1 VDILVKRVK
10 KNQMNKT
17 IAIIPAR
24 WGSTRLPGK
33 PLADING
40 KTMIHWVY
48 EAVKKSNVDKVI
60 IATDH
65 KDIIKEVESFGG
77 EAVLTNANHQTGT
90 ERVLEAYQHY
100 KDDYEYVINIQ
111 GDEPIINEEDI
122 NTLISVLKKN
132 PLSISTLVGALT
144 NNQAKDRNTV
154 KAILDSNKII
164 MFTRSPVFSIQS
176 LYVKR
181 HIGIYGF
188 TKLMTE
194 KIDKNI
200 MIETSNE
207 IVENLEQIRWGDNGI
222 NFSYAR
228 AAGLY
233 KGIDTQ
239 KDLDYVRTFLN

>member
-1 VDILVKRVK
+1 
-10 KNQMNKT
+10 MNKV

-24 WGSTRLPGK
+24 WASTRLPGK

-40 KTMIHWVY
+40 KTMIRWVY
-48 EAVKKSNVDKVI
+48 EAVKKSEADRVI
-60 IATDH
+60 VATDH
-65 KDIIKEVESFGG
+65 VDILNEVKRFGG
-77 EAVLTNANHQTGT
+77 EGIMTSTKHQTGT

-100 KDDYEYVINIQ
+100 KEDYKYVINVQ
-111 GDEPIINEEDI
+111 GDEPIINENDI
-122 NTLISVLKKN
+122 NLLISVLKKN
-132 PLSISTLVGALT
+132 PLNIATLVGTLT
-144 NNQAKDRNTV
+144 KPQASDRNTV
-154 KAILDSNKII
+154 KALLDNNKII
-164 MFTRSPVFSIQS
+164 MFTRSPVFTTQS

-188 TKLMTE
+188 SKVMTE
-194 KIDKNI
+194 RIDKNI

-222 NFSYAR
+222 SFNYAR

>member
-1 VDILVKRVK
+1 
-10 KNQMNKT
+10 MNKV

-24 WGSTRLPGK
+24 WASTRLPGK

-40 KTMIHWVY
+40 KTMIQWVY
-48 EAVKKSNVDKVI
+48 EAVKKSDADKVI
-60 IATDH
+60 VATDH
-65 KDIIKEVESFGG
+65 IDILNEVIRFGG
-77 EAVLTNANHQTGT
+77 EGIMTSTKHQTGT

-111 GDEPIINEEDI
+111 GDEPIINETDI
-122 NTLISVLKKN
+122 NTLINVTKKN
-132 PLSISTLVGALT
+132 PFTISTLVGTLT
-144 NNQAKDRNTV
+144 ESQAKDRNSV
-154 KAILDSNKII
+154 KALLDNNKII
-164 MFTRSPVFSIQS
+164 MFTRSPVFTTNS

-188 TKLMTE
+188 SKVMTE

-222 NFSYAR
+222 DFSYAR

>member
-1 VDILVKRVK
+1 
-10 KNQMNKT
+10 MNKV

-24 WGSTRLPGK
+24 WASTRLPGK

-40 KTMIHWVY
+40 KTMIQWVY
-48 EAVKKSNVDKVI
+48 EAVKKSDVDKVI

-65 KDIIKEVESFGG
+65 TDILNEVKRFGG
-77 EAVLTNANHQTGT
+77 EGIMTDVKHMTGT

-111 GDEPIINEEDI
+111 GDEPIINENDI
-122 NTLISVLKKN
+122 NLLISVLKNN
-132 PLSISTLVGALT
+132 PLNIATLVGSLT
-144 NNQAKDRNTV
+144 KPQASDRNTV
-154 KAILDSNKII
+154 KALLDNNKII
-164 MFTRSPVFSIQS
+164 MFTRSPVFTTYS

-188 TKLMTE
+188 SKVMTE
-194 KIDKNI
+194 KIDKNV
-200 MIETSNE
+200 MIQTSNE

-222 NFSYAR
+222 SFNYAR

>member
-1 VDILVKRVK
+1 
-10 KNQMNKT
+10 MNKV
-17 IAIIPAR
+17 IAVIPAR

-40 KTMIHWVY
+40 KPMIQWVY
-48 EAVKKSNVDKVI
+48 EAVQKSNADKVI
-60 IATDH
+60 VATDH
-65 KDIIKEVESFGG
+65 KDILNEVKKFGG
-77 EAVLTNANHQTGT
+77 EGIMTSTKHQTGT

-100 KDDYEYVINIQ
+100 KEDYGYVINVQ
-111 GDEPIINEEDI
+111 GDEPIINENDI
-122 NTLISVLKKN
+122 NLLISILKKS
-132 PLSISTLVGALT
+132 PLSIATLVGPLT
-144 NNQAKDRNTV
+144 KPQASDRNTV
-154 KAILDSNKII
+154 KALLDNNKII
-164 MFTRSPVFSIQS
+164 MFTRSPVFTTQS

-188 TKLMTE
+188 SKVMTE
-194 KIDKNI
+194 RIDKNI

-222 NFSYAR
+222 SFNYAR

>member
-1 VDILVKRVK
+1 
-10 KNQMNKT
+10 MNKV

-24 WGSTRLPGK
+24 WASTRLPGK

-40 KTMIHWVY
+40 KPMIQWVY
-48 EAVKKSNVDKVI
+48 EAVKKSEVDKVVV
-60 IATDH
+60 ATDNLAVSAAV
-65 KDIIKEVESFGG
+65 KLFGG
-77 EAVLTNANHQTGT
+77 EAVMTSIKHQTGT

-100 KDDYEYVINIQ
+100 KDDYDYVINVQ
-111 GDEPIINEEDI
+111 GDEPIINENDI
-122 NTLISVLKKN
+122 NLLISVLKKN
-132 PLSISTLVGALT
+132 STNIATLVGTLT
-144 NNQAKDRNTV
+144 KKQASDRNTV
-154 KAILDSNKII
+154 KALLDNNKII
-164 MFTRSPVFSIQS
+164 MFTRSPVFSTQS

-188 TKLMTE
+188 SKEMTE
-194 KIDKNI
+194 RIDKNV

-207 IVENLEQIRWGDNGI
+207 IVENLEQIRWGDNEI
-222 NFSYAR
+222 SFNYAR

>member
-1 VDILVKRVK
+1 
-10 KNQMNKT
+10 MNKV

-24 WGSTRLPGK
+24 WASTRLPGK

-40 KTMIHWVY
+40 KTMIQWVY
-48 EAVKKSNVDKVI
+48 EAVKKSDADKVI
-60 IATDH
+60 VATDH
-65 KDIIKEVESFGG
+65 IDILNEVIRFGG
-77 EAVLTNANHQTGT
+77 EGIMTSTKHQTGT

-111 GDEPIINEEDI
+111 GDEPIINETDI
-122 NTLISVLKKN
+122 NTLINVTKKN
-132 PLSISTLVGALT
+132 PFAISTLVGTLT
-144 NNQAKDRNTV
+144 ESQAKDRNSV
-154 KAILDSNKII
+154 KALLDNNKII
-164 MFTRSPVFSIQS
+164 MFTRSPVFTTNS

-188 TKLMTE
+188 SKVMTE

-207 IVENLEQIRWGDNGI
+207 IVENLEQIRWGDNEI
-222 NFSYAR
+222 DFSYAR

>member
-1 VDILVKRVK
+1 MG
-10 KNQMNKT
+10 KNKV
-17 IAIIPAR
+17 IAVIPAR

-40 KTMIHWVY
+40 KTMIQWVY
-48 EAVKKSNVDKVI
+48 EAVQKSDADKVI
-60 IATDH
+60 VATDH
-65 KDIIKEVESFGG
+65 KDILNEVKKFGG
-77 EAVLTNANHQTGT
+77 EGIMTSTKHQTGT

-100 KDDYEYVINIQ
+100 KEDYEYVINVQ
-111 GDEPIINEEDI
+111 GDEPIINENDI
-122 NTLISVLKKN
+122 NLLISILKKN
-132 PLSISTLVGALT
+132 SLSIATLVGSLT
-144 NNQAKDRNTV
+144 KPQASDRNTV
-154 KAILDSNKII
+154 KALLDNNKII
-164 MFTRSPVFSIQS
+164 MFTRSPVFTTQS

-188 TKLMTE
+188 SKVMTE

-222 NFSYAR
+222 SFNYAR

>member
-1 VDILVKRVK
+1 MSKV
-10 KNQMNKT
+10 

-40 KTMIHWVY
+40 KPMIQWVY
-48 EAVKKSNVDKVI
+48 EAVKKANVDKVI
-60 IATDH
+60 VATDNVA
-65 KDIIKEVESFGG
+65 IKAAVKLFGG
-77 EAVLTNANHQTGT
+77 EAVLTDIKHQTGT

-100 KDDYEYVINIQ
+100 KDEYDLVINIQ

-122 NTLISVLKKN
+122 NYLIGVLKKN
-132 PLSISTLVGALT
+132 KFNIATLVGQIT
-144 NNQAKDRNTV
+144 EKQKSDRNTV
-154 KAILDSNKII
+154 KAILDQQEIV
-164 MFTRSPVFSIQS
+164 MFTRSPLFGSP
-176 LYVKR
+176 LYIKR

-188 TKLMTE
+188 SREMTE
-194 KIDKNI
+194 RIDKNI

-222 NFSYAR
+222 KFSYAR

-239 KDLDYVRTFLN
+239 KDLDFIRTYLN

>member
-1 VDILVKRVK
+1 
-10 KNQMNKT
+10 MNKV

-24 WGSTRLPGK
+24 WASTRLPGK

-40 KTMIHWVY
+40 KTMIQWVY
-48 EAVKKSNVDKVI
+48 EAVKKSDADKVI
-60 IATDH
+60 VATDH
-65 KDIIKEVESFGG
+65 IDILNEVIRFGG
-77 EAVLTNANHQTGT
+77 EGIMTSTKHQTGT

-100 KDDYEYVINIQ
+100 KDDYKYVINIQ
-111 GDEPIINEEDI
+111 GDEPIINETDI
-122 NTLISVLKKN
+122 NILINVTKKN
-132 PLSISTLVGALT
+132 PFAISTLVGTLT
-144 NNQAKDRNTV
+144 ESQAKDRNSV
-154 KAILDSNKII
+154 KALLDNNKII
-164 MFTRSPVFSIQS
+164 MFTRSPVFTTNS

-188 TKLMTE
+188 SKVMTE

-222 NFSYAR
+222 DFSYAR

>member
-1 VDILVKRVK
+1 MG
-10 KNQMNKT
+10 KNKV
-17 IAIIPAR
+17 IAVIPAR

-40 KTMIHWVY
+40 KTMIQWVY
-48 EAVKKSNVDKVI
+48 EAVQKSDADKVI
-60 IATDH
+60 VATDH
-65 KDIIKEVESFGG
+65 KDILNEVKKFGG
-77 EAVLTNANHQTGT
+77 EGIMTSTKHQTGT

-100 KDDYEYVINIQ
+100 KEDYEYVINVQ
-111 GDEPIINEEDI
+111 GDEPIINENDI
-122 NTLISVLKKN
+122 NLLISVLKKN
-132 PLSISTLVGALT
+132 PLSIATLVGSLT
-144 NNQAKDRNTV
+144 KPQASDRNTV
-154 KAILDSNKII
+154 KALLDNNKII
-164 MFTRSPVFSIQS
+164 MFTRSPIFTTQS

-188 TKLMTE
+188 SKVMTE
-194 KIDKNI
+194 KINKNV

-222 NFSYAR
+222 SFNYAR
-228 AAGLY
+228 AVGLY

>member
-1 VDILVKRVK
+1 MSKV
-10 KNQMNKT
+10 

-40 KTMIHWVY
+40 KPMIQWVY
-48 EAVKKSNVDKVI
+48 EAVKKSKADKVI
-60 IATDH
+60 VATDNVE
-65 KDIIKEVESFGG
+65 IKAAVKLFGG
-77 EAVLTNANHQTGT
+77 EAVLTDIRHQTGT

-100 KDDYEYVINIQ
+100 KDEYDLVINIQ

-122 NTLISVLKKN
+122 NYLIGVLKKN
-132 PLSISTLVGALT
+132 KFNIATLVGQIT
-144 NNQAKDRNTV
+144 EKQKSDRNTV
-154 KAILDSNKII
+154 KAILDQQEIV
-164 MFTRSPVFSIQS
+164 MFTRSPLFGSP
-176 LYVKR
+176 LYIKR

-188 TKLMTE
+188 SREMTE
-194 KIDKNI
+194 RIDKNI

-222 NFSYAR
+222 KFSYAR

-239 KDLDYVRTFLN
+239 KDLDFIRTYLN

>member
-1 VDILVKRVK
+1 
-10 KNQMNKT
+10 MNKV

-40 KTMIHWVY
+40 KPMIRWVY
-48 EAVKKSNVDKVI
+48 EAVKRSDVDKVVV
-60 IATDH
+60 ATDNVE
-65 KDIIKEVESFGG
+65 IKIAVKLFGG
-77 EAVLTNANHQTGT
+77 EAIMTDVKHLTGT

-100 KDDYEYVINIQ
+100 KEDYEYVINVQ
-111 GDEPIINEEDI
+111 GDEPIINENDI
-122 NTLISVLKKN
+122 NLLISVLKKN
-132 PLSISTLVGALT
+132 PLNIATLVGSLT
-144 NNQAKDRNTV
+144 KSQASDRNTV
-154 KAILDSNKII
+154 KALLDNNKII
-164 MFTRSPVFSIQS
+164 MFTRSPIFTIQS

-188 TKLMTE
+188 SKVMTE

-222 NFSYAR
+222 SFNYAR

-239 KDLDYVRTFLN
+239 NDLDYVRTFLN

>member
-1 VDILVKRVK
+1 
-10 KNQMNKT
+10 MNKV

-24 WGSTRLPGK
+24 WASTRLPGK

-40 KTMIHWVY
+40 KTMIQWVY
-48 EAVKKSNVDKVI
+48 EAVKKSDVDKVI
-60 IATDH
+60 VATDH
-65 KDIIKEVESFGG
+65 DDILNEVKRFGG
-77 EAVLTNANHQTGT
+77 EGIMTSTKHQTGT

-111 GDEPIINEEDI
+111 GDEPIINENDI
-122 NTLISVLKKN
+122 NLLISVLKKN
-132 PLSISTLVGALT
+132 PLDIATLVGPLT
-144 NNQAKDRNTV
+144 KPQASDRNTV
-154 KAILDSNKII
+154 KALLDNNKII
-164 MFTRSPVFSIQS
+164 MFTRSPVFTTQS

-188 TKLMTE
+188 SKVMTE
-194 KIDKNI
+194 RIDKNI

-222 NFSYAR
+222 SFNYAR

-239 KDLDYVRTFLN
+239 KDLDYVRTYLN

>member
-1 VDILVKRVK
+1 MV
-10 KNQMNKT
+10 NNKV

-40 KTMIHWVY
+40 KPMIQWVY
-48 EAVKKSNVDKVI
+48 EAVEKSDADKVI
-60 IATDH
+60 VATDNLA
-65 KDIIKEVESFGG
+65 IKAAVKLFGG
-77 EAVLTNANHQTGT
+77 EAVMTDIKHQTGT

-100 KDDYEYVINIQ
+100 KDDYEYVINVQ
-111 GDEPIINEEDI
+111 GDEPIINENDI
-122 NTLISVLKKN
+122 NLLISVLKKTSLN
-132 PLSISTLVGALT
+132 IATLVGSLT
-144 NNQAKDRNTV
+144 EKQARDRNTV
-154 KAILDSNKII
+154 KALLDNNKII
-164 MFTRSPVFSIQS
+164 MFTRSPVFTTQS

-188 TKLMTE
+188 SKAMTE
-194 KIDKNI
+194 RIDKNV

-207 IVENLEQIRWGDNGI
+207 IVENLEQIRWGDNEI
-222 NFSYAR
+222 SFSYAR

-239 KDLDYVRTFLN
+239 KDLDYIRTFLN

>member
-1 VDILVKRVK
+1 
-10 KNQMNKT
+10 MNKV

-40 KTMIHWVY
+40 KTMIQWVY
-48 EAVKKSNVDKVI
+48 EAVQKSDADKVI
-60 IATDH
+60 VATDH
-65 KDIIKEVESFGG
+65 KDIVNEVNRFGG
-77 EAVLTNANHQTGT
+77 NVIMTDVKHRTGT
-90 ERVLEAYQHY
+90 ERVLEAYQSY
-100 KDDYEYVINIQ
+100 KDDYDLVINIQ

-122 NTLISVLKKN
+122 NDLICVLKRNKFN
-132 PLSISTLVGALT
+132 IATLVGQIT
-144 NNQAKDRNTV
+144 DKQRSDRNTV
-154 KAILDSNKII
+154 KAILDNEEIV
-164 MFTRSPVFSIQS
+164 MFTRSPLFGSPIFIR
-176 LYVKR
+176 R

-188 TKLMTE
+188 SREMTE
-194 KIDKNI
+194 RIDKNI

-222 NFSYAR
+222 KFNYAI

-239 KDLDYVRTFLN
+239 EDLDYVRTYLN

>member
-1 VDILVKRVK
+1 
-10 KNQMNKT
+10 MNKV
-17 IAIIPAR
+17 IAVIPAR

-40 KTMIHWVY
+40 KPMIQWVY
-48 EAVKKSNVDKVI
+48 EAVQKSNADKVI
-60 IATDH
+60 VATDH
-65 KDIIKEVESFGG
+65 KDILNEVKKFGG
-77 EAVLTNANHQTGT
+77 EGIMTSTKHQTGT

-100 KDDYEYVINIQ
+100 KEDYGYVINVQ
-111 GDEPIINEEDI
+111 GDEPIINENDI
-122 NTLISVLKKN
+122 NLLISVLKKN
-132 PLSISTLVGALT
+132 PLDIATLVGPLT
-144 NNQAKDRNTV
+144 KPQASDRNTV
-154 KAILDSNKII
+154 KALLDNNKII
-164 MFTRSPVFSIQS
+164 MFTRSPVFTTQS

-188 TKLMTE
+188 SKVMTE
-194 KIDKNI
+194 RIDKNI

-222 NFSYAR
+222 SFNYAR

>member
-1 VDILVKRVK
+1 
-10 KNQMNKT
+10 MNKV

-24 WGSTRLPGK
+24 WASTRLPGK

-40 KTMIHWVY
+40 KTMIRWVY
-48 EAVKKSNVDKVI
+48 EAVKKSEADRVI
-60 IATDH
+60 VATDH
-65 KDIIKEVESFGG
+65 VDILNEVKRFGG
-77 EAVLTNANHQTGT
+77 EGIMTSTKHQTGT

-100 KDDYEYVINIQ
+100 KEDYGYVINVQ
-111 GDEPIINEEDI
+111 GDEPIINENDI
-122 NTLISVLKKN
+122 NLLISVLKKN
-132 PLSISTLVGALT
+132 PLDIATLVGPLT
-144 NNQAKDRNTV
+144 KPQASDRNTV
-154 KAILDSNKII
+154 KALLDNNKII
-164 MFTRSPVFSIQS
+164 MFTRSPVFTTQS

-188 TKLMTE
+188 SKVMTE
-194 KIDKNI
+194 RIDKNI

-222 NFSYAR
+222 SFNYAR